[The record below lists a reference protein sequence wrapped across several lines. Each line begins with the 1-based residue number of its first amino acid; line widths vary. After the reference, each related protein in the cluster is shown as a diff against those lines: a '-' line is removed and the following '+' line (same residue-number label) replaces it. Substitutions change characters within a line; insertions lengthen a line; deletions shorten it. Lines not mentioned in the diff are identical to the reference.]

1 MQLGT
6 KTVPFE
12 SKQILAIRR
21 SDQTQKGRIMTPQEL
36 VLALFAAISD
46 NDPNAARALLAPDY
60 IQHNPYIQ
68 TGADGLVDLIS
79 LVDEYGVVI
88 TTHRIIAD
96 GDYVVAH
103 NTFENF
109 TPFGAPEIAS
119 FDVWRIEDGL
129 LAEHWDNLQPV
140 PAETASGRTMFDGP
154 TEVVDLDLTEANR
167 SVVEGFLQDVF
178 LDGNVQNAGK
188 YIISEP
194 GAYMQHNPLV
204 GDGLDQLAAAF
215 AFLEE
220 NGQGFGFS
228 EVHMVVAEG
237 NFVFTMT
244 EGSMGDVPTAFFD
257 LWRLEDGMIVEHWD
271 TIEAIPDEMVH
282 DNGKF

>member
-1 MQLGT
+1 
-6 KTVPFE
+6 
-12 SKQILAIRR
+12 
-21 SDQTQKGRIMTPQEL
+21 MTPQEL

-46 NDPNAARALLAPDY
+46 YDADAARAMLTPDY
-60 IQHNPYIQ
+60 IQHNPYIA
-68 TGADGLVDLIS
+68 TGPDGLANLIS
-79 LVDEYGVVI
+79 LAEENVVVI
-88 TTHRIIAD
+88 TTHRVIAE

-109 TPFGAPEIAS
+109 AAFGADEIAA
-119 FDVWRIEDGL
+119 FDVFRIEDGK

-154 TEVVDLDLTEANR
+154 TQVTDLELTAANKAH
-167 SVVEGFLQDVF
+167 VEGFIQDVF
-178 LDGNVQNAGK
+178 LDGNVQNAGN
-188 YIISEP
+188 YIVSEP

-220 NGQGFGFS
+220 NGQGFSFS

-244 EGSMGDVPTAFFD
+244 EGAMGDVPTAFFD

-271 TIEAIPDEMVH
+271 TIETIPDEMVH